1 MTIEERLKKIRKDKG
16 LSQKEMAQILGVTT
30 IALSGWETGR
40 VPAGRSRLYMIAEV
54 FGVNI
59 EWLLKGEGPQYKSP
73 TDVDEE
79 TRRKIEDE
87 TLLKLFL
94 SLPLDTQERI
104 LEVLRENV
112 KKQGGA
118 INGNINHEAK
128 E

>member
-16 LSQKEMAQILGVTT
+16 LSQKEMADRLKVTT
-30 IALSGWETGR
+30 AALSGWETGR
-40 VPAGRSRLYMIAEV
+40 VPAGKARLYVIAEE
-54 FGVNI
+54 FGVNNK
-59 EWLLKGEGPQYKSP
+59 WLLTGEGPQYRSEM
-73 TDVDEE
+73 DVDNE

-112 KKQGGA
+112 KKQGGT
-118 INGNINHEAK
+118 INGNINQE
-128 E
+128 